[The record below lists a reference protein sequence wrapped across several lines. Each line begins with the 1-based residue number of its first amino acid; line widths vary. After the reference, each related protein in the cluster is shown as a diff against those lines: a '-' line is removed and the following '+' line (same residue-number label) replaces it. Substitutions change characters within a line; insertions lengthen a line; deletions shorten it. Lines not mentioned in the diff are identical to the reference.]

1 MALEKPCYTT
11 RIAILVSV
19 ISSLV
24 IIVGWL
30 GLFSYFSPNPL
41 SSFVSPEYFPLSNA
55 FGIDS
60 PSAYKVLGRLMESGN
75 GSSFQELWSFQTGLY
90 QTIITFLI
98 AINGLIAAISVFY
111 IKSTSEEK
119 AEDIT
124 KKYIESDYFDVL
136 LSKKLSSLS
145 EQTFK
150 EAQKDFESSAEK
162 IYGAL
167 DALERLEKENLELK
181 QQLRVVSEKVAK
193 IDDEDS
199 EGKSF
204 NLTKGAS

>member
-1 MALEKPCYTT
+1 MALEKSCCTT
-11 RIAILVSV
+11 RVAILVSA
-19 ISSLV
+19 I
-24 IIVGWL
+24 
-30 GLFSYFSPNPL
+30 
-41 SSFVSPEYFPLSNA
+41 SSFVITLGWLSLFVYFGPNPFSDFSFSGYFPLSYA
-55 FGIDS
+55 SEIDRPATYS
-60 PSAYKVLGRLMESGN
+60 FLSQLM
-75 GSSFQELWSFQTGLY
+75 GSERDSNIQELWGFQSGLY

-98 AINGLIAAISVFY
+98 AINGLIAAISVIY

-124 KKYIESDYFDVL
+124 KKYIASDYFDVL
-136 LSKKLSSLS
+136 LSRKLSSLS
-145 EQTFK
+145 ESTFQ

-167 DALERLEKENLELK
+167 DALERLEKENGELK

-193 IDDEDS
+193 LDDGDS

-204 NLTKGAS
+204 SLTKGAK